1 MFSFFLS
8 SFDSLCLSRN
18 LSHSPQLFVGIQFF
32 ILLYDPSYLA
42 FSAVSKYLRGVVL
55 FPTFNWLFFF

>member
-18 LSHSPQLFVGIQFF
+18 LSRSPQLFVSIQFS
-32 ILLYDPSYLA
+32 ILLYDPSHLA
-42 FSAVSKYLRGVVL
+42 FSALSKYLRGVVL
-55 FPTFNWLFFF
+55 FPTFHWLFFF